1 MLPLYRLTFTMK
13 AREVI
18 RLLKKD
24 GWYEKRQSGSHKQLA
39 HSVKKGTVTVPMHG
53 GDIPI
58 GTLKSILKQAGL
70 N

>member
-1 MLPLYRLTFTMK
+1 MK
-13 AREVI
+13 SRE
-18 RLLKKD
+18 LLKMLKED
-24 GWYEKRQSGSHKQLA
+24 GWYRKNVEGSHYQLV
-39 HSVKKGTVTVPMHG
+39 HPTKKGKVTVPVHQ